1 MDRSG
6 MLCGYGIWWAA
17 DLGNGHVITNSP
29 TSSQRSWKQLIRWLD
44 EPRFVSEGEDAQVL
58 ACFNENQF
66 NVEDIFMPRQMVEQ
80 FQEQLQAKS
89 MQEHQQTMTNQASL
103 AAARAVEASKHM

>member
-1 MDRSG
+1 MGS
-6 MLCGYGIWWAA
+6 L
-17 DLGNGHVITNSP
+17 
-29 TSSQRSWKQLIRWLD
+29 KQLVRWLE

-58 ACFNENQF
+58 ACYNENQF

-89 MQEHQQTMTNQASL
+89 MQEHQQSMTNQASL
-103 AAARAVEASKHM
+103 AAARAVEASKHIPRSALDVSVSGKNTRSVDSASCTENR